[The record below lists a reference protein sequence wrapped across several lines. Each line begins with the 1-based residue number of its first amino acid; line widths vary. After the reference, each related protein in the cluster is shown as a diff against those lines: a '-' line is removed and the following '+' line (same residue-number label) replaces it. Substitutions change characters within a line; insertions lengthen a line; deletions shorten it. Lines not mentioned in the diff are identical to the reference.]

1 MYIVIYGKRIYQ
13 ENIDQIIVPVKY
25 RYVIIFL
32 VDKGKKPEEPNTEK
46 EAASSWSS
54 WGSTVFDKGNN
65 EGEEG
70 DSRSAWSMP
79 WGMDTSFTRQT
90 KPNQEKSSRPTK
102 ETDTKTTDPKPA
114 GLVTKSKKGALKLK
128 PSSQSEKTDKEQEG
142 NVISESKAG
151 EQSERSSVVQGEVNE
166 STVESENV
174 LTERKQSEIPEN
186 TEVGEISEVDQEGEK
201 VLDLVKSKEES
212 IGSTDSKHSSFAT
225 LESESYVIES
235 ASSGVSD
242 SGEKLTESELGELIN
257 QEKHSE
263 SPAEIVYSES
273 IEILDT
279 KRTEDL
285 ETHSVEGNDSA
296 HSTQD
301 QTQAHS
307 VEGDDSGQDTLD
319 NVQQAIDNVSV
330 QSIQEEDKTEI
341 QTESQK
347 EGESVEYVEDECGL
361 EENPSTDSCEKEFKN
376 DNSSGDTEDVVE
388 NESRSQDED
397 IPSSGLDID
406 PDKLPGL
413 PPSPSTAS
421 SLGGTDSDTNK
432 LDSSLDAYTSDDT
445 VVEKGNN
452 KMSKS
457 DESIPEDDNTENIP
471 ESSENQDDEISK
483 RLEEVSPSSS
493 YVKCMIEDAMDDS
506 AKLEDNGSDTPSKS
520 ECSRS
525 TGGHDSGDEISTTTS
540 SDIEII
546 STPTS
551 NGDGSRMVDL
561 SPLKISLQKAS
572 RRGGSPTHR
581 RSDSQS
587 SSSTNSREG
596 QFEQLSPGR
605 DYQDDEDHRGSH
617 SMQEGAKTI
626 HL

>member
-1 MYIVIYGKRIYQ
+1 MLIVIYGKKIYQ
-13 ENIDQIIVPVKY
+13 ENVDQIIVPVK
-25 RYVIIFL
+25 YVIIFL

-90 KPNQEKSSRPTK
+90 KPNQEKSSRPIK
-102 ETDTKTTDPKPA
+102 ETDTKTIDPKPA
-114 GLVTKSKKGALKLK
+114 ELVTKSKKGALKLK

-142 NVISESKAG
+142 NVIAESKAG

-166 STVESENV
+166 STVDSENE
-174 LTERKQSEIPEN
+174 LTERKQS
-186 TEVGEISEVDQEGEK
+186 EISEVDQEGEK

-212 IGSTDSKHSSFAT
+212 IGSMDSKHSSFAT

-235 ASSGVSD
+235 ASSGISE

-307 VEGDDSGQDTLD
+307 VERDDQDTQD

-330 QSIQEEDKTEI
+330 QSIQAEDKTEI

-347 EGESVEYVEDECGL
+347 EGESVEYVENECGL
-361 EENPSTDSCEKEFKN
+361 EENPSTDSCEKEFK
-376 DNSSGDTEDVVE
+376 DENSSGEDVVE

-445 VVEKGNN
+445 VVEKGNT

-596 QFEQLSPGR
+596 QFEQHSPGR

>member
-1 MYIVIYGKRIYQ
+1 MLIVIYGKRIYQ
-13 ENIDQIIVPVKY
+13 ENKDQIIVPVKY

-142 NVISESKAG
+142 NVIAESKAG

-186 TEVGEISEVDQEGEK
+186 TEVDEISEVDQEGEK

-285 ETHSVEGNDSA
+285 ETQSVEGNDSA

-319 NVQQAIDNVSV
+319 NIQQAIDNVSV
-330 QSIQEEDKTEI
+330 QSIQEDNKTEI

-347 EGESVEYVEDECGL
+347 ERESVEYVEDECGL
-361 EENPSTDSCEKEFKN
+361 EENPSTDSCEKEFKD
-376 DNSSGDTEDVVE
+376 DNSSGDTEDIVE

-397 IPSSGLDID
+397 IPSSVLDID

>member
-1 MYIVIYGKRIYQ
+1 MLIVIYRKRIYQ
-13 ENIDQIIVPVKY
+13 ENVDQIIVHVK
-25 RYVIIFL
+25 YVIIFL

-90 KPNQEKSSRPTK
+90 KPNQEKSSRPIK
-102 ETDTKTTDPKPA
+102 ETDTKTIDPKPA
-114 GLVTKSKKGALKLK
+114 ELVTKSKKGALKLK
-128 PSSQSEKTDKEQEG
+128 PNSQSEKTDKEQEG
-142 NVISESKAG
+142 NVIAESKAG

-166 STVESENV
+166 STVDSENV

-186 TEVGEISEVDQEGEK
+186 TGVGEISEVDQEGEK

-212 IGSTDSKHSSFAT
+212 IGSMDSKHSSFAT

-235 ASSGVSD
+235 ASSGVSE

-301 QTQAHS
+301 QTQAQS
-307 VEGDDSGQDTLD
+307 VERDDQDTHD

-330 QSIQEEDKTEI
+330 QSIQEEDKKET

-347 EGESVEYVEDECGL
+347 EGESVEYVENEGGL
-361 EENPSTDSCEKEFKN
+361 EDNPSTDSCEKEFK
-376 DNSSGDTEDVVE
+376 DENSSGEDVVE

-445 VVEKGNN
+445 VVEKGNT